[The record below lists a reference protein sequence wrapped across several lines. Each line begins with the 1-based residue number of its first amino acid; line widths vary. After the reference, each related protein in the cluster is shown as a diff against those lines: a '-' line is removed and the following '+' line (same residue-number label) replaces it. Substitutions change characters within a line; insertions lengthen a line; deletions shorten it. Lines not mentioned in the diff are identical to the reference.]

1 MSSPMKWSIYPLVIC
16 YSLLLKIAI
25 EIVDLYT
32 FYENGGSFQIEWTS
46 PSSPYV
52 SPRVRAMRQAHGR
65 GSFMNKALL
74 PNDESLDI
82 EIVCHSQPL
91 VRQSILLFA
100 ANDVYI
106 YITVYTYMYHCYC
119 IHISYHL
126 ITTHHQINKSKTIDA
141 LYIYDNVHIYMLMY
155 IHLHIAQPHLKGG
168 ETTTQQQHM
177 TQHKNS

>member
-1 MSSPMKWSIYPLVIC
+1 MKPKLASSPGSKSIKFSFPTSWGSKFDTPLVIC
-16 YSLLLKIAI
+16 YSLLKIAI

-52 SPRVRAMRQAHGR
+52 SPRVRAMGQAHGR

-100 ANDVYI
+100 ANDVCI
-106 YITVYTYMYHCYC
+106 YIQPYTHIC
-119 IHISYHL
+119 IIVIASIYR
-126 ITTHHQINKSKTIDA
+126 ITLSQPTIRSIQVR
-141 LYIYDNVHIYMLMY
+141 L
-155 IHLHIAQPHLKGG
+155 
-168 ETTTQQQHM
+168 
-177 TQHKNS
+177 

>member
-1 MSSPMKWSIYPLVIC
+1 MKPKLASSPGSKSIKFSFPTSWGSKFDTPLVIC
-16 YSLLLKIAI
+16 YSLLKIAI

-52 SPRVRAMRQAHGR
+52 SPRVRAMGQAHGR

-106 YITVYTYMYHCYC
+106 YI
-119 IHISYHL
+119 
-126 ITTHHQINKSKTIDA
+126 
-141 LYIYDNVHIYMLMY
+141 
-155 IHLHIAQPHLKGG
+155 
-168 ETTTQQQHM
+168 
-177 TQHKNS
+177 